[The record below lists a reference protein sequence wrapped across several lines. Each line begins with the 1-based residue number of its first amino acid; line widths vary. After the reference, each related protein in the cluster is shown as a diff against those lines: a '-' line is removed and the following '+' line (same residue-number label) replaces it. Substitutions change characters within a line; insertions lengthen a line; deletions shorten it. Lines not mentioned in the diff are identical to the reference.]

1 MDMEYGGKCLE
12 RLVRRRVAVILVLSL
27 VLGMLPAR
35 GASVSRAE
43 EGQAGTPALSNPR
56 VSDGITTWDCIY
68 FGNYWQSDTNGDG
81 KADQDDEKEAIKW
94 RVLSVDG
101 DDAFLLAD
109 RNLDCQ
115 PYSDK
120 DGDVTWETS
129 TLRTWLNDTFLKNAF
144 SASEQTAIKSTEVV
158 NSDNLAYGTEGG
170 NDTTDQVY
178 LLSINE
184 VSNASYGF
192 STSDGEAVSRR
203 VLNTA
208 YAKERG
214 ASANIQEDEY
224 VGSGCWWL
232 RSSGYN
238 NICAAN
244 VNTNGSVKWFG
255 NSVGDSSIAV
265 RPALHVNLSSV
276 SELLSAG
283 TETADSTV
291 AESATPPAAS
301 FTASLPPATN
311 PPYADIHNP
320 RVSDGIT
327 TWDCIYFGNYWQSDT
342 NGDGKA
348 DQYDDKQ
355 PIKWR
360 VLSIEGDDAFL
371 LADQKLDCQPYNNTC
386 KEVTWE
392 TSTLRTWLN
401 DTFLN
406 SAFSASEQ
414 AAIKS
419 TQWKTA
425 IILDDGTEGE
435 NDTTDQVYLLSKEE
449 VTNENYG
456 FSASD
461 EKALNRSARDTAY
474 AKEQREVLLSSSSS
488 SINEDAMMGN
498 GAWWLR
504 SPGVT
509 SSQAAYVDY
518 DGEANGFGIKV
529 SNGYVAVR
537 PALHVNL
544 SSVLE
549 WSSAGTMAS
558 DKTVVVPSASP
569 MAPSEQPTAT
579 PSASPFPTIDPS
591 YAGLQNPR
599 INGSVTTW
607 DCIYFGNYW
616 QNDTDGDGTADEDDE
631 REPIKWRILSI
642 DGEDA
647 FLVADQNLDCQPYND
662 TSRKVTWET
671 STLRTWLND
680 TFLNKAFST
689 SEQAAIKNMAVINN
703 DDPDDGT
710 EEGTETTDKVYLLS
724 GEEVVNRAYG
734 FSTLGDKE
742 AENRTALN
750 TAYTKKKRAY
760 TEYEGNGNWWLR
772 SSAASTRASYVKYNG
787 YVYQDS
793 YSVTS
798 ENVAIR
804 PALHLNLSYVSQWSK
819 AGTVASNGEVVEPTP
834 PPTVPPAVTPVP
846 TKNPLYTD
854 IKEPRVSGT
863 VTTWDCVYFGN
874 YWQNDTDGDGTA
886 DQDDEKEPIKWR
898 VLSVVGDDMFLL
910 ADQSLDC
917 QKYND
922 TYEKVTWE
930 TSTLRTWLNG
940 SFFNDAF
947 TVSERAAI
955 NGTKV
960 INSDNPDKGTGGGKD
975 TIDQVYLLS
984 IEEVTNRAYGFSSSG
999 DKEAQNREACNTAY
1013 TEKKGAYTTTGSRDE
1028 RNGSWWLRS
1037 PGSYGNYSS
1046 YVRSD
1051 GYVNLSGS
1059 SVNTDTYAVRPAL
1072 HLNLSAV
1079 SELRRAGTVASDG
1092 TVTEPT
1098 APPTV
1103 PPSMTPVPT
1112 TNPMFADIQSPRVS
1126 DDVTTWSCIYFGNY
1140 WQNNPDEDDMEYED
1154 DTAYEKQPIKWRVL
1168 SVVGDDA
1175 FLMADQNLDARYYHE
1190 MSEEVTWE
1198 ESELREW
1205 LNDTFLNDAF
1215 SASEQMAIKS
1225 TSVINSDNPDDGT
1238 EGGNDT
1244 TDQVY
1249 LLSIAEAMD
1258 TSYGFL
1264 SDESRR
1270 AESTAYA
1277 SARESYANWW
1287 LRSPGSNQY
1296 RAAYVEYDGHVVRY
1310 GDGVDNYVYA
1320 IRPVLH
1326 LDLSVVSE
1334 LVRAGTVASD
1344 GTVTEPAPM
1353 PGETTAP
1360 MPGETLAPMPGESLE
1375 PMPEETSEP
1384 MPGEIEPPVSTVT
1397 PENPPSVGGNPFD
1410 FLFNPNTEIEDDD
1423 SGGKKKPASKKEV
1436 TPGMAV
1442 TISGLK
1448 YTVKKSTPKER
1459 TVVLRGVSNKKL
1471 KKANVPN
1478 TVKIQSA
1485 SYKVVEVGKNA
1496 FKGCKNLTTATVG
1509 KEVLVIGKRAFGG
1522 CKKLKKVVIRS
1533 KKLKKIGKGA
1543 FAGVSRKAKI
1553 QVPKSKVSQYRKLM
1567 KKG

>member
-1 MDMEYGGKCLE
+1 MDMKYGGKCLE

-43 EGQAGTPALSNPR
+43 EGEAGTPALSNPR
-56 VSDGITTWDCIY
+56 VSDDVTTWDCIY

-81 KADQDDEKEAIKW
+81 KADQDDEKEPIKW

-129 TLRTWLNDTFLKNAF
+129 TLRTWLNDTFLNNAF

-158 NSDNLAYGTEGG
+158 NSDNPYDGTEGG
-170 NDTTDQVY
+170 NDTIDQVY
-178 LLSINE
+178 LLSIDE
-184 VSNASYGF
+184 LSNASYGF
-192 STSDGEAVSRR
+192 SGGIGILDARQMVE
-203 VLNTA
+203 NTA
-208 YAKERG
+208 YAKTQG
-214 ASANIQEDEY
+214 AFTGTDYLGEENGIG
-224 VGSGCWWL
+224 VWWL
-232 RSSGYN
+232 RSPGGSSSSAAFVDYNGCLDYEGHMSYDGY
-238 NICAAN
+238 IPQEIR
-244 VNTNGSVKWFG
+244 VDW
-255 NSVGDSSIAV
+255 VGV
-265 RPALHVNLSSV
+265 RPVIRVNLSSV
-276 SELLSAG
+276 SAWSPAG
-283 TETADSTV
+283 TV
-291 AESATPPAAS
+291 
-301 FTASLPPATN
+301 
-311 PPYADIHNP
+311 
-320 RVSDGIT
+320 
-327 TWDCIYFGNYWQSDT
+327 
-342 NGDGKA
+342 
-348 DQYDDKQ
+348 
-355 PIKWR
+355 
-360 VLSIEGDDAFL
+360 
-371 LADQKLDCQPYNNTC
+371 
-386 KEVTWE
+386 
-392 TSTLRTWLN
+392 
-401 DTFLN
+401 
-406 SAFSASEQ
+406 
-414 AAIKS
+414 
-419 TQWKTA
+419 
-425 IILDDGTEGE
+425 
-435 NDTTDQVYLLSKEE
+435 
-449 VTNENYG
+449 
-456 FSASD
+456 
-461 EKALNRSARDTAY
+461 
-474 AKEQREVLLSSSSS
+474 
-488 SINEDAMMGN
+488 
-498 GAWWLR
+498 
-504 SPGVT
+504 
-509 SSQAAYVDY
+509 
-518 DGEANGFGIKV
+518 EA
-529 SNGYVAVR
+529 
-537 PALHVNL
+537 
-544 SSVLE
+544 
-549 WSSAGTMAS
+549 

-579 PSASPFPTIDPS
+579 PSASPFPTINPS

-616 QNDTDGDGTADEDDE
+616 QSDTDRDGTADEDDE
-631 REPIKWRILSI
+631 KEPIKWRILSI
-642 DGEDA
+642 DGDDA
-647 FLVADQNLDCQPYND
+647 FLVADQNLECQPYND

-689 SEQAAIKNMAVINN
+689 SEQAAIKNTAVINN
-703 DDPDDGT
+703 DNPDNGT

-724 GEEVVNRAYG
+724 GEEVINRAYG
-734 FSTLGDKE
+734 FSTLGNKE
-742 AENRTALN
+742 AENRMALN
-750 TAYTKKKRAY
+750 TAYTKKKGAN
-760 TEYEGNGNWWLR
+760 TDYEGNGNWWLR
-772 SSAASTRASYVKYNG
+772 SSAAVQRASYVDDNG
-787 YVYQDS
+787 YVYQNS

-798 ENVAIR
+798 GNVAIR

-834 PPTVPPAVTPVP
+834 PPTVPPVVTPVP

-874 YWQNDTDGDGTA
+874 YWQNDTDGDGIA

-910 ADQSLDC
+910 ADQNLDC

-922 TYEKVTWE
+922 MYEKVTWR

-955 NGTKV
+955 NRTKV

-1013 TEKKGAYTTTGSRDE
+1013 TEKKGADTTIGSRGE

-1037 PGSYGNYSS
+1037 PGNYSS
-1046 YVRSD
+1046 YGYYSSYVGNN
-1051 GYVNLSGS
+1051 GYVNLSGG
-1059 SVNTDTYAVRPAL
+1059 SVNNDTYAVRPAL

-1079 SELRRAGTVASDG
+1079 SGLRRAGMVASDG
-1092 TVTEPT
+1092 TVIEPT

-1140 WQNNPDEDDMEYED
+1140 WQNNLDDDDMEYED

-1168 SVVGDDA
+1168 SVVGDDV

-1215 SASEQMAIKS
+1215 SVSEQMAIKS

-1249 LLSIAEAMD
+1249 LLSIEEAMD

-1287 LRSPGSNQY
+1287 LRSPGGNQY
-1296 RAAYVEYDGHVVRY
+1296 RAAYVEYDGQVVLY
-1310 GDGVDNYVYA
+1310 GDGVNNYVYA

-1326 LDLSVVSE
+1326 LDLSAVSE

-1353 PGETTAP
+1353 PGETTTPMPGETLAP
-1360 MPGETLAPMPGESLE
+1360 MPGETLAPMPGETLA
-1375 PMPEETSEP
+1375 PMPGETSEP

-1397 PENPPSVGGNPFD
+1397 PGNPPSVGRNPFD
-1410 FLFNPNTEIEDDD
+1410 FLLNPNTEIEDDD
-1423 SGGKKKPASKKEV
+1423 SDGKKKPASKKGV

-1448 YTVKKSTPKER
+1448 YTVKKSTQKER

-1485 SYKVVEVGKNA
+1485 SYKVVEIGKNA
-1496 FKGCKNLTTATVG
+1496 FKGCKNLTTVTVG
-1509 KEVLVIGKRAFGG
+1509 KEVLVIGKRTFGG

-1543 FAGVSRKAKI
+1543 FAGVSKKAKI

>member
-1 MDMEYGGKCLE
+1 MDMKYGGKCLE

-43 EGQAGTPALSNPR
+43 EGEAGIPALSNPR
-56 VSDGITTWDCIY
+56 VSDDVTTWDCIY

-81 KADQDDEKEAIKW
+81 KADQDDEKEPIKW

-129 TLRTWLNDTFLKNAF
+129 TLRTWLNDTFLNNAF
-144 SASEQTAIKSTEVV
+144 SASEQTAIKSTQ
-158 NSDNLAYGTEGG
+158 L
-170 NDTTDQVY
+170 
-178 LLSINE
+178 
-184 VSNASYGF
+184 
-192 STSDGEAVSRR
+192 
-203 VLNTA
+203 
-208 YAKERG
+208 
-214 ASANIQEDEY
+214 
-224 VGSGCWWL
+224 
-232 RSSGYN
+232 
-238 NICAAN
+238 
-244 VNTNGSVKWFG
+244 
-255 NSVGDSSIAV
+255 
-265 RPALHVNLSSV
+265 
-276 SELLSAG
+276 
-283 TETADSTV
+283 
-291 AESATPPAAS
+291 
-301 FTASLPPATN
+301 
-311 PPYADIHNP
+311 
-320 RVSDGIT
+320 
-327 TWDCIYFGNYWQSDT
+327 
-342 NGDGKA
+342 
-348 DQYDDKQ
+348 
-355 PIKWR
+355 
-360 VLSIEGDDAFL
+360 
-371 LADQKLDCQPYNNTC
+371 
-386 KEVTWE
+386 
-392 TSTLRTWLN
+392 
-401 DTFLN
+401 
-406 SAFSASEQ
+406 
-414 AAIKS
+414 
-419 TQWKTA
+419 KTA

-474 AKEQREVLLSSSSS
+474 AKEQREVLSSSSS
-488 SINEDAMMGN
+488 SLINEDAMMGN

-504 SPGVT
+504 SPGGV

-579 PSASPFPTIDPS
+579 PSASPFPTINPS

-616 QNDTDGDGTADEDDE
+616 QSDTDRDGTADEDDE
-631 REPIKWRILSI
+631 KEPIKWRILSI
-642 DGEDA
+642 DGDDA
-647 FLVADQNLDCQPYND
+647 FLVADQNLECQPYND
-662 TSRKVTWET
+662 TYDKVTWET

-689 SEQAAIKNMAVINN
+689 SEQAAIKNTAVINN
-703 DDPDDGT
+703 DNPDDGT

-724 GEEVVNRAYG
+724 GEEVINRAYG
-734 FSTLGDKE
+734 FSTLGNKE
-742 AENRTALN
+742 AENRMALN
-750 TAYTKKKRAY
+750 TAYTKKKGAY

-772 SSAASTRASYVKYNG
+772 SSAAVQRASYVKYNG

-798 ENVAIR
+798 ENIAIR

-834 PPTVPPAVTPVP
+834 PPTVPPVVTPVP

-874 YWQNDTDGDGTA
+874 YWQNDTDGDGIA

-910 ADQSLDC
+910 ADQNLDC

-955 NGTKV
+955 NRTKV

-1013 TEKKGAYTTTGSRDE
+1013 TEKKGADTTIGSRGE

-1037 PGSYGNYSS
+1037 PGNYSS
-1046 YVRSD
+1046 YGYYSSYVGNN
-1051 GYVNLSGS
+1051 GYVNLSGG
-1059 SVNTDTYAVRPAL
+1059 SVNNDTYAVRPAL

-1079 SELRRAGTVASDG
+1079 SGLRRAGMVASDG
-1092 TVTEPT
+1092 TVIEPT

-1140 WQNNPDEDDMEYED
+1140 WQNNLDDDDMEYED

-1168 SVVGDDA
+1168 SVVGDDV

-1215 SASEQMAIKS
+1215 SVSEQMAIKS

-1249 LLSIAEAMD
+1249 LLSIEEAMD

-1287 LRSPGSNQY
+1287 LRSPGGNQY
-1296 RAAYVEYDGHVVRY
+1296 RAAYVEYDGQVVLY
-1310 GDGVDNYVYA
+1310 GDGVNNYVYA

-1326 LDLSVVSE
+1326 LDLSAVSE

-1353 PGETTAP
+1353 PGETTTPMPGETLAP
-1360 MPGETLAPMPGESLE
+1360 MPGETLAPMPGETLA
-1375 PMPEETSEP
+1375 PMPGETSEP

-1397 PENPPSVGGNPFD
+1397 PGNPPSVGRNPFD
-1410 FLFNPNTEIEDDD
+1410 FLLNPNTEIEDDD
-1423 SGGKKKPASKKEV
+1423 SDGKKKPASKKGV

-1448 YTVKKSTPKER
+1448 YTVKKSTQKER

-1485 SYKVVEVGKNA
+1485 SYKVVEIGKNA
-1496 FKGCKNLTTATVG
+1496 FKGCKNLTTVTVG
-1509 KEVLVIGKRAFGG
+1509 KEVLVIGKRTFGG

-1543 FAGVSRKAKI
+1543 FAGVSKKAKI

>member
-1 MDMEYGGKCLE
+1 MDMKYGGKCLE

-43 EGQAGTPALSNPR
+43 EGEAGTPALSNPR
-56 VSDGITTWDCIY
+56 VSDDVTTWDCIY

-81 KADQDDEKEAIKW
+81 KADQDDEKEPIKW

-129 TLRTWLNDTFLKNAF
+129 TLRTWLNDTFLNNAF
-144 SASEQTAIKSTEVV
+144 SASEQTAIKSTQ
-158 NSDNLAYGTEGG
+158 L
-170 NDTTDQVY
+170 
-178 LLSINE
+178 
-184 VSNASYGF
+184 
-192 STSDGEAVSRR
+192 
-203 VLNTA
+203 
-208 YAKERG
+208 
-214 ASANIQEDEY
+214 
-224 VGSGCWWL
+224 
-232 RSSGYN
+232 
-238 NICAAN
+238 
-244 VNTNGSVKWFG
+244 
-255 NSVGDSSIAV
+255 
-265 RPALHVNLSSV
+265 
-276 SELLSAG
+276 
-283 TETADSTV
+283 
-291 AESATPPAAS
+291 
-301 FTASLPPATN
+301 
-311 PPYADIHNP
+311 
-320 RVSDGIT
+320 
-327 TWDCIYFGNYWQSDT
+327 
-342 NGDGKA
+342 
-348 DQYDDKQ
+348 
-355 PIKWR
+355 
-360 VLSIEGDDAFL
+360 
-371 LADQKLDCQPYNNTC
+371 
-386 KEVTWE
+386 
-392 TSTLRTWLN
+392 
-401 DTFLN
+401 
-406 SAFSASEQ
+406 
-414 AAIKS
+414 
-419 TQWKTA
+419 KTA

-474 AKEQREVLLSSSSS
+474 AKEQREVLSSSSS
-488 SINEDAMMGN
+488 SLINEDAMMGN

-504 SPGVT
+504 SPGGV

-579 PSASPFPTIDPS
+579 PSVSPFPTINPS

-616 QNDTDGDGTADEDDE
+616 QSDTDRDGTADEDDE
-631 REPIKWRILSI
+631 KEPIKWRILSI
-642 DGEDA
+642 DGDDA
-647 FLVADQNLDCQPYND
+647 FLVADQNLECQPYND
-662 TSRKVTWET
+662 TYDKVTWET

-689 SEQAAIKNMAVINN
+689 SEQAAIKNTAVINN
-703 DDPDDGT
+703 DNPDDGT
-710 EEGTETTDKVYLLS
+710 EEGMETTDKVYLLS
-724 GEEVVNRAYG
+724 GEEVINRAYG
-734 FSTLGDKE
+734 FSTLGNKE
-742 AENRTALN
+742 AENRMALN
-750 TAYTKKKRAY
+750 TAYTKKKGAY

-772 SSAASTRASYVKYNG
+772 SSAAVQRASYVKYNG

-798 ENVAIR
+798 ENIAIR

-834 PPTVPPAVTPVP
+834 PPTVPPVVTPVP

-874 YWQNDTDGDGTA
+874 YWQNDTDGDGIA

-910 ADQSLDC
+910 ADQNLDC

-955 NGTKV
+955 NRTKV

-1013 TEKKGAYTTTGSRDE
+1013 TEKRGAYTTTGSRDE
-1028 RNGSWWLRS
+1028 RNGRWWLRS
-1037 PGSYGNYSS
+1037 LGNYSS
-1046 YVRSD
+1046 YGYYSSYVGNN

-1059 SVNTDTYAVRPAL
+1059 SVNSDTYAVRPAL

-1079 SELRRAGTVASDG
+1079 SGLRRAGTVASDG
-1092 TVTEPT
+1092 TVIEPT
-1098 APPTV
+1098 APPTA

-1140 WQNNPDEDDMEYED
+1140 WQNNLDEDDMEYED

-1168 SVVGDDA
+1168 SVVGDDV

-1205 LNDTFLNDAF
+1205 LNDSFLNDAF
-1215 SASEQMAIKS
+1215 SVSEQMAIKS

-1249 LLSIAEAMD
+1249 LLSIEEAMD

-1287 LRSPGSNQY
+1287 LRSPGGNQY
-1296 RAAYVEYDGHVVRY
+1296 RAAYVEYDGQVVLY
-1310 GDGVDNYVYA
+1310 GDGVNNYVYA

-1326 LDLSVVSE
+1326 LDLSAVSE

-1353 PGETTAP
+1353 PGETTTPMPGETLAP
-1360 MPGETLAPMPGESLE
+1360 MPGETLAPMPGETLA
-1375 PMPEETSEP
+1375 PMPGETSEP

-1397 PENPPSVGGNPFD
+1397 PGNPPSVGGNLFD
-1410 FLFNPNTEIEDDD
+1410 FLLNPNTEIEDDD
-1423 SGGKKKPASKKEV
+1423 SDGKKKPASKKGV

-1448 YTVKKSTPKER
+1448 YTVKKSTQKER

-1485 SYKVVEVGKNA
+1485 SYKVVEIGKNA
-1496 FKGCKNLTTATVG
+1496 FKGCKNLTTVTVG
-1509 KEVLVIGKRAFGG
+1509 KEVLVIGKRTFGG

-1543 FAGVSRKAKI
+1543 FAGVSKKAKI